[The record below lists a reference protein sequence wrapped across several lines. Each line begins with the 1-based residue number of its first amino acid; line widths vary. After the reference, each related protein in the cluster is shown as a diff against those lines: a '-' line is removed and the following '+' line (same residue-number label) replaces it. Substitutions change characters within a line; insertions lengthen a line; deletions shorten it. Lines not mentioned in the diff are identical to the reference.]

1 MYGKMQQFLAQELE
15 NIKAA
20 GLYKN
25 ERIITT
31 PQSADIK
38 VNAGQGVLNFCAN
51 NYLGLAD
58 NKRLIEAAKAA
69 MDSHGYGMSSVR
81 FICGTQDLHKQLE
94 AAISDYFKTEDTI
107 LYAACFDANGGV
119 FEPLFTEEDAI
130 ISDALNHA
138 SIIDGVR
145 LCKAKRYRYANADM
159 AELEKC
165 LQEAQAQRHR
175 IIVTDGV
182 FSMDGNVAPMDK
194 ICDLA
199 EKYDALVMVDE
210 SHSAGVVGATGHG
223 VAEQYDVYGRVDIF
237 TGTLGKAFG
246 GAMGGFT
253 TGRKEIIDMLRQR
266 SRPYLFSNS
275 VAPAIVGAS
284 IEMFKMLKESNALHD
299 KLMQNVTYFREK
311 MLAAGFDIKPT
322 QSAICA
328 VMLYDAKLSQDFA
341 AKMAQEIGDGC
352 TVLADFWHMTWE
364 EANDRA
370 AMLSAGSLLTHVHI
384 ASRRNRKIP
393 GSDGV
398 ADNYELGFRGLKEI
412 GYNGAVSL
420 EAGWVPKGTDAKGKA
435 IFPDLAERHVI
446 LTKMCELL
454 RRQWE
459 EA

>member
-1 MYGKMQQFLAQELE
+1 MYGKIKEHLQNELAE
-15 NIKAA
+15 IKAA
-20 GLYKN
+20 GLYKT
-25 ERIITT
+25 ERIIES
-31 PQSADIK
+31 PQRAEIQ
-38 VNAGQGVLNFCAN
+38 VAGKPVLNFCAN
-51 NYLGLAD
+51 NYLGLSD
-58 NKRLIEAAKAA
+58 NQRLIDAAKKA
-69 MDSHGYGMSSVR
+69 MDERGFGMSSVR
-81 FICGTQDLHKQLE
+81 FICGCQDMHKELE
-94 AAISDYFKTEDTI
+94 KAIADYFGTEDTI

-119 FEPLFTEEDAI
+119 FEPLLTEQDAI

-145 LCKAKRYRYANADM
+145 LCKAVRYRYANADM
-159 AELEKC
+159 EELEDC
-165 LQEAQAQRHR
+165 LKRAQAQRFR

-210 SHSAGVVGATGHG
+210 SHSAGVVGPTGHG

-284 IEMFKMLKESNALHD
+284 IEMFKILKESNALHD
-299 KLMQNVTYFREK
+299 KLMHNVTYFREK

-341 AKMAQEIGDGC
+341 AKMQEEGIYV
-352 TVLADFWHMTWE
+352 T
-364 EANDRA
+364 
-370 AMLSAGSLLTHVHI
+370 
-384 ASRRNRKIP
+384 
-393 GSDGV
+393 
-398 ADNYELGFRGLKEI
+398 GF
-412 GYNGAVSL
+412 YYPV
-420 EAGWVPKGTDAKGKA
+420 VPKGQARIRVQLSAAHEQEHLDKA
-435 IFPDLAERHVI
+435 IAAFIKVGKELGVI
-446 LTKMCELL
+446 K
-454 RRQWE
+454 
-459 EA
+459 